1 MEENRLK
8 FQKLTPVDTAE
19 ISAYEEAINFVFEN
33 PDIKNV
39 AVSGAYSAGKSSV
52 IESYKKKNKDKRFL
66 HISLA
71 HFEDVAEVTE
81 GENVLEGKILN
92 QLVHQIDP
100 QKIPQTNFRIKR
112 VVSQSDT
119 VVQTIIAIVL
129 FLIVLY
135 NLKFD
140 EWKIFVEKLSYL
152 NAFLSWSTNHVFL
165 LVVTIIGLGLFGYIL
180 YSLILMQ
187 KSKNIIKK
195 LSVNGNEIE
204 IFEQCNDSY
213 FDKYLNEVLYL
224 FENAD
229 ADVIVFEDM
238 DRYNSNQIFQRLR
251 EINALVNN
259 RRCKNGKEPLRFFY
273 LIRDDIFVS
282 KDRTKFFDF
291 IIPIIPILDGS
302 NACDQ
307 FIEHFRL
314 GGILELFDRHFLQDI
329 SLYVDDMRILK
340 NVYNEFQIYNAR
352 ISTTE
357 QDLNK
362 LLAMIV
368 YKNIFPK
375 DFADL
380 QLGRGFVHCLFTSKS
395 IFIKKKRAR
404 LEEKVLEYNNRIS
417 QMEKE
422 FLKSKSEIEEFYS
435 ASKYKDYYGHIKEPY
450 VQEKKTRI
458 ENVELY
464 NNNGIET
471 IKTGIIELE
480 EQIQRI
486 DKMKL
491 SEIID
496 RDNLDEIFKTCYVNE
511 LGEVEDFKEIK
522 GSSYFDLLKFL
533 VRNGFID
540 ESYQDYMTYFYE
552 NSLSSEDKKF
562 LRSVADKKSK
572 EYSYTLKNPQ
582 MIVERLREVDFENEE
597 TLNFDLLDFI
607 LSNRNEYKKQIEN
620 VVSQLQ
626 KGQKYEFVINFIEAN
641 RDGEKLIKVICQQWE
656 NFFENV
662 LYESRYNMLQKKRV
676 ALLILYALNRE
687 EIAKVNG
694 DGVLASFISGQ
705 AEFLKIVE
713 PRTEYIIDRLT
724 FLNVKFRDLNIQASN
739 EELWRWVYENNLYEL
754 NWDMVQKILKDKY
767 KSEITEEDNKKI
779 LTLIFSKPTE
789 PLAIYIKANLNQ
801 FINEVLN
808 CYQEEIADDE
818 NVILHVL
825 NDSTLDVEYKVEYIN
840 KLSTKINS
848 LEKIKDISLW
858 QHLMDNEIVVYSE
871 KNVLVYF
878 FTKEKMYDASLI
890 KFVNK
895 YVTSFA
901 IEDNLIEKEY
911 GEGAPSVFFTA
922 TVLCADMDD
931 DKYEIILRA
940 MGRYYESF
948 SYKNISP
955 NKIKILIKLKVIH
968 MSLDGLLF
976 MRKNYPNQVI
986 DYIKENC
993 KEYVESTIDE
1003 KNFLLDEAIVLLNTD
1018 VEIKYKLRLL
1028 EYTNEP
1034 ISIINQNYDEQV
1046 QEYILKNNLCK
1057 EDLSYLLQNFDNLTP
1072 LLQTE
1077 VELLTKENLEEICEN
1092 EYPMS
1097 YGLLMRVIKDTS
1109 VENDKRLEIVSFSV
1123 HMMSNIQCK
1132 ECFKT
1137 LGVIEW
1143 IGLFDGKRPKFQI
1156 SSTNERILDAFQK
1169 NGWISKYEVEDGDHY
1184 RAIGLKR

>member
-1 MEENRLK
+1 MK

-19 ISAYEEAINFVFEN
+19 ISVYEEAINFVFEN
-33 PDIKNV
+33 QDIKNV

-52 IESYKKKNKDKRFL
+52 IESYKKKNKEKRFL

-71 HFEDVAEVTE
+71 HFEDVVKVPE
-81 GENVLEGKILN
+81 GKNILEGKILN

-129 FLIVLY
+129 LLIVIY
-135 NLKFD
+135 HLKFD
-140 EWKIFVEKLSYL
+140 EWKVFVDELSCL
-152 NAFLSWSTNHVFL
+152 SVLLSWSTNHVSL
-165 LVVTIIGLGLFGYIL
+165 LLFTIIGLGLLGYIL

-195 LSVNGNEIE
+195 LNVNGNEIE

-224 FENAD
+224 FENAN

-251 EINALVNN
+251 EINTLVNN
-259 RRCKNGKEPLRFFY
+259 RRCKNGKQPLRFFY

-291 IIPIIPILDGS
+291 IIPIIPVLDGS

-314 GGILELFDRHFLQDI
+314 GGIIELFDKHFLQDI

-380 QLGRGFVHCLFTSKS
+380 QLGMGFVHCLFASKS
-395 IFIKKKRAR
+395 TFVKRKR
-404 LEEKVLEYNNRIS
+404 DSLKEKIVEYNNRIT

-422 FLKSKSEIEEFYS
+422 FLKSKAEIEEFYS
-435 ASKYKDYYGHIKEPY
+435 ASKYKDYYGHIKEAY

-464 NNNGIET
+464 NNNGIEA
-471 IKTGIIELE
+471 IKTSIRETE

-486 DKMKL
+486 EKMKL

-511 LGEVEDFKEIK
+511 LGETEEFKEIK

-552 NSLSSEDKKF
+552 NSLSSGDKKF
-562 LRSVADKKSK
+562 LRSVVDKKAK
-572 EYSYTLKNPQ
+572 EYIYTLKNPQ
-582 MIVERLREVDFENEE
+582 MIVERLREIDFENEE
-597 TLNFDLLDFI
+597 ILNFDLIDFI
-607 LSNRNEYKKQIEN
+607 LSDRDRYNKQIEN

-626 KGQKYEFVINFIEAN
+626 NERNYDFVIAFIEAN
-641 RDGEKLIKVICQQWE
+641 REGEKLIKVICRQWVS
-656 NFFENV
+656 FFENV
-662 LYESRYNMLQKKRV
+662 LYESRYNMMQKKKV

-687 EIAKVNG
+687 ELTKVNS
-694 DGVLASFISGQ
+694 DGVLTSFISDQ
-705 AEFLKIVE
+705 TEFLKIDE
-713 PRTEYIIDRLT
+713 PRIECIIDKLIL
-724 FLNVKFRDLNIQASN
+724 LNVKFRDLNIQVSN
-739 EELWRWVYENNLYEL
+739 EELWERVYENDLYEL
-754 NWDMVQKILKDKY
+754 NWGMAQKILKVQYKY
-767 KSEITEEDNKKI
+767 EMTEENNKKI
-779 LTLIFSKPTE
+779 ATLIFSKPKE
-789 PLAIYIKANLNQ
+789 PLVAYVKANMNQ
-801 FINEVLN
+801 FVNEVLG
-808 CYQEEIADDE
+808 YHQDKITDDE
-818 NVILHVL
+818 NAVLHIL
-825 NDSTLDVEYKVEYIN
+825 NDRTLDKEYKVEYIS

-848 LEKIKDISLW
+848 LESVEDVLLW
-858 QHLMDNEIVVYSE
+858 QDLIDNEIIVYSE
-871 KNVLVYF
+871 KNILGYF
-878 FTKEKMYDASLI
+878 FAKEKKYDDSLI

-895 YVTSFA
+895 YVTSFS
-901 IEDNLIEKEY
+901 IEDSIIEQEY
-911 GEGAPSVFFTA
+911 GEGASSAFFTA
-922 TVLCADMDD
+922 TVLCAGMDD

-940 MGRYYESF
+940 MGRYYEEF

-955 NKIKILIKLKVIH
+955 EKIKILIKLKVIQ
-968 MSLDGLLF
+968 MSSGGLLF
-976 MRKNYPNQVI
+976 MRKNYPNQVA

-993 KEYVESTIDE
+993 EEYVESTIDE
-1003 KNFLLDEAIVLLNTD
+1003 KNFLLDEVLELLNTEI
-1018 VEIKYKLRLL
+1018 EIKYKLRLL
-1028 EYTNEP
+1028 EYTGEP

-1046 QEYILKNNLCK
+1046 QEYILKNNFCK
-1057 EDLSYLLQNFDNLTP
+1057 DDLRNLLQNFDKLP
-1072 LLQTE
+1072 FLLKTK
-1077 VELLTKENLEEICEN
+1077 VESLTKENLEEICEN

-1097 YGLLMRVIKDTS
+1097 YELLMRVIKDIS
-1109 VENDKRLEIVSFSV
+1109 VENNKRLELVSFSV
-1123 HMMSNIQCK
+1123 HMMSDIQCK
-1132 ECFKT
+1132 ECFQA
-1137 LGVIEW
+1137 LGAIEW
-1143 IGLFDGKRPKFQI
+1143 VGLFDGKRPKFEI
-1156 SSTNERILDAFQK
+1156 SEINERILDVFQN
-1169 NGWISKYEVEDGDHY
+1169 NGWISKYEVEDAEYY